1 MTTVHETELVWLQR
15 DALGPLNPAMQA
27 YPRAARIFVFDTCWM
42 NEEQPSPNRMRFMEE
57 CAAEIQAKLV
67 HGDSVRSL
75 LEECRATRISRVVT
89 TETPCRHARAAIS
102 ELMKS
107 ITVDVLAL
115 PRLISDP
122 GPFDLRSFS
131 RFWSRAS
138 GSAFGSG

>member
-1 MTTVHETELVWLQR
+1 MTIVHEKELVWLQR
-15 DALGPLNPAMQA
+15 DALGPLNPAIQA
-27 YPRAARIFVFDTCWM
+27 YPRATRIFVFDTCWM
-42 NEEQPSPNRMRFMEE
+42 NEERPSPNRMRFIEE
-57 CAAEIQAKLV
+57 CGAEIQAKLV
-67 HGDSVRSL
+67 HGDAVRRL
-75 LEECRATRISRVVT
+75 LEECRVTRVTSVVT
-89 TETPCRHARAAIS
+89 TGTPCRHARAAIS

-107 ITVDVLAL
+107 IPVDVLEL